1 MGNKPPPLNK
11 TAKTWLIIL
20 GVCAAIGGIIY
31 GFIYLFKKEKRFQD
45 QQGRITTYTA
55 SQSPQSASDE
65 KNSMTNNSIR
75 SNMT

>member
-20 GVCAAIGGIIY
+20 GVCAALGGIIY
-31 GFIYLFKKEKRFQD
+31 GCIALYKAEKRFQNK
-45 QQGRITTYTA
+45 QGRVTTYTP

>member
-1 MGNKPPPLNK
+1 MGNKPLSK
-11 TAKTWLIIL
+11 KAKIALIIL
-20 GVCAAIGGIIY
+20 AVCVVIGGITY
-31 GFIYLFKKEKRFQD
+31 GSIYLYKKEKRFQNE
-45 QQGRITTYTA
+45 QGRITTYTP